1 MAIVTVACKWCVPS
15 AADVFLSKNNNSGR
29 ITCEVSKWVEYDFY
43 FTEYDFCPV
52 WPHVLIFT
60 HCPIKLIYLWG
71 IIIQFM
77 QCLYF
82 FCKMPNSACMGLL
95 WHSKNQCN
103 TQCQYIAEL
112 TNAIQEEWQRF
123 QQKRLCKLVH
133 GMNRWIWEL

>member
-1 MAIVTVACKWCVPS
+1 
-15 AADVFLSKNNNSGR
+15 
-29 ITCEVSKWVEYDFY
+29 
-43 FTEYDFCPV
+43 
-52 WPHVLIFT
+52 
-60 HCPIKLIYLWG
+60 
-71 IIIQFM
+71 M

-95 WHSKNQCN
+95 WHSENQCN

-133 GMNRWIWEL
+133 GMNR